1 MRHKDPRESDMVGC
15 YTGATRPAA
24 FLLVCLSLSVPAWA
38 APSDNPVEQ
47 RDGPSLQ
54 PRGAEVPERLFAGN
68 CRGDVRQQIAR
79 RWIDH
84 PVDAPAWQILGPA
97 VLDMIAFR

>member
-1 MRHKDPRESDMVGC
+1 MRHKDPRESDMVRC

-47 RDGPSLQ
+47 RDGPPCNRAVRRCLNAYL
-54 PRGAEVPERLFAGN
+54 PATAAETSGSRL
-68 CRGDVRQQIAR
+68 
-79 RWIDH
+79 
-84 PVDAPAWQILGPA
+84 PVDGLITPSTHQPGRSLVQLYLI
-97 VLDMIAFR
+97 